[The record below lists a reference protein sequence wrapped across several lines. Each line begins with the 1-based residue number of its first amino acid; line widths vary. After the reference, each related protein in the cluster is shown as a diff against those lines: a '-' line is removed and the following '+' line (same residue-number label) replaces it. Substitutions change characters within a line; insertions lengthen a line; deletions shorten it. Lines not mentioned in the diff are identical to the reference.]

1 MTPFDYALGM
11 FHNDA
16 IIEIAGPT
24 YCLLD
29 HFSTGMRRQ
38 KIRPD
43 GSIDLSAIA
52 NPNLAPDAHTNKV
65 RRRVNLVYR

>member
-1 MTPFDYALGM
+1 LGI

-24 YCLLD
+24 YCRLD
-29 HFSTGMRRQ
+29 DFSTGMRRQ

-43 GSIDLSAIA
+43 GSVASVRYRKPKSGFGRSRKKKA
-52 NPNLAPDAHTNKV
+52 